1 MFNSGWT
8 SSGPVREVISDSQ
21 RVQREVEDLLNQ
33 ISPLPEF
40 LNGRE
45 KGNQGKR
52 FGHKWSQKTHT

>member
-40 LNGRE
+40 LNGRG

-52 FGHKWSQKTHT
+52 FGP